1 MQYDFHKTV
10 QDPNHGEFTHQFFR
24 QHKPE
29 LLHLIKRKANKPPQQ
44 EMGTA
49 KKSSKASGGGAS
61 SSSSV
66 ASPPSSPTGAS
77 INAVSSSSSNAVTVV
92 GRAGAVGGN
101 VRFGGMDLGALS
113 VPRPLTGTDLR
124 FFADEG
130 DYTDMMDSSS
140 SSNSISKA
148 DYQLV
153 SSYFDCDEESLG
165 RKMLVPEEVVLETDS
180 VLGDLHLMNSSREQF
195 ERRMEAKI
203 AKLESEN
210 VMLKKQFRMAQQK
223 NVVMQ
228 ERMEKVL
235 KTLYSIYMSGG
246 GGAQQHSN
254 LSLSNLKAAVRSIAL
269 PLDVKQP

>member
-1 MQYDFHKTV
+1 ML
-10 QDPNHGEFTHQFFR
+10 P
-24 QHKPE
+24 
-29 LLHLIKRKANKPPQQ
+29 LIKRKANKPPQQ
-44 EMGTA
+44 EVGTA
-49 KKSSKASGGGAS
+49 KKGSKAGGGGAS
-61 SSSSV
+61 SSSSIT
-66 ASPPSSPTGAS
+66 SPNSPVGAS
-77 INAVSSSSSNAVTVV
+77 TVGNSAVTVL
-92 GRAGAVGGN
+92 GRGGVVGGS
-101 VRFGGMDLGALS
+101 VRFGAMDLGPLP
-113 VPRPLTGTDLR
+113 VPRPLNGTDLR

-130 DYTDMMDSSS
+130 DYTDMIDSSS
-140 SSNSISKA
+140 CNSISKG

-165 RKMLVPEEVVLETDS
+165 RKMLVPEEVVMETDS
-180 VLGDLHLMNSSREQF
+180 VLGDIHMLNSSREHF

-246 GGAQQHSN
+246 GAQQHSN
-254 LSLSNLKAAVRSIAL
+254 LSLSNLKAAVRSITM
-269 PLDVKQP
+269 PLDVK

>member
-29 LLHLIKRKANKPPQQ
+29 LLPLIKRKANKPP
-44 EMGTA
+44 ELGA
-49 KKSSKASGGGAS
+49 SKKGSKTGVGGVS
-61 SSSSV
+61 SSSN
-66 ASPPSSPTGAS
+66 AATSPPSSPAGF
-77 INAVSSSSSNAVTVV
+77 NAVSSNAVTVV
-92 GRAGAVGGN
+92 SRAGARAGVIGGH
-101 VRFGGMDLGALS
+101 VRFAGTDMIPGPLPL
-113 VPRPLTGTDLR
+113 PRPLTGSDLR
-124 FFADEG
+124 YFTVDEG
-130 DYTDMMDSSS
+130 DYSDMMDNSSS
-140 SSNSISKA
+140 SISKG

-153 SSYFDCDEESLG
+153 SSYFDCDDESLG
-165 RKMLVPEEVVLETDS
+165 RKMLVPEEVVQETDS
-180 VLGDLHLMNSSREQF
+180 VLGDIYQLNSSREQF

-235 KTLYSIYMSGG
+235 KTLYSIYMGG
-246 GGAQQHSN
+246 GGTQHSN
-254 LSLSNLKAAVRSIAL
+254 LSLSSLKASVRLCS
-269 PLDVKQP
+269 VS